1 VTEVACYV
9 HGSFPRSE
17 DLVAVT
23 RDADRGRRP
32 VSAVAEQHDL
42 DRAGF
47 LALQAEAGLDYRSA
61 GWMTWADL
69 FRPLIEACPGLA
81 TGPLTRWFDTN
92 TFFRA
97 PVVGGPLELDRAA
110 FAARLADDLGPAGTG
125 GNQLGLLPGPYTFS
139 RLAEAD
145 ADRDALIPRVAR
157 DLLRPAA
164 EELRAAGATLLHLQE
179 PALVTRP
186 VGRDSWRYLDQ
197 ALRLITDGLGVR
209 VVVHAY
215 YGDAGPYLSRMRELP
230 VDAIG
235 VDLTETDLDSV
246 RGPWPVGLLA
256 GCLDGRSS
264 RLEAATA
271 TVALARRIL
280 DIAQPPTLFLSSC
293 GDLELLPRAVAEQ
306 KVRVLGAA
314 TRRLREELGC

>member
-1 VTEVACYV
+1 MTEIACYV
-9 HGSFPRSE
+9 HGAFPRSE
-17 DLVAVT
+17 ELVAAT

-32 VSAVAEQHDL
+32 ASAVEAQRDR

-47 LALQAEAGLDYRSA
+47 LALQDAAGLDYRSA
-61 GWMTWADL
+61 GWLSWADL
-69 FRPLIEACPGLA
+69 FRPLVGACPGLV

-97 PVVGGPLELDRAA
+97 PVVVGPLELDRKV
-110 FAARLADDLGPAGTG
+110 FAAGLAAERGES
-125 GNQLGLLPGPYTFS
+125 QVGLLPGPYTFA

-145 ADRDALIPRVAR
+145 ADRDALMPRLAR

-164 EELRAAGATLLHLQE
+164 EELRDSGVVLLHLQE

-186 VGRDSWRYLDQ
+186 FDPAGWPRLAEAV
-197 ALRLITDGLGVR
+197 RLITDGLGIR
-209 VVVHAY
+209 VVLHTF
-215 YGDAGPYLSRMRELP
+215 YGDAGPILDRLRELP

-235 VDLTETDLDSV
+235 VDLVETDLASL
-246 RGPWPVGLLA
+246 RGPWPTGLLA

-264 RLEAATA
+264 RLEPAAG
-271 TVALARRIL
+271 TVALARRIVEL
-280 DIAQPPTLFLSSC
+280 AQPPVLLLSSG
-293 GDLELLPRAVAEQ
+293 GDLELLPRSVAEE